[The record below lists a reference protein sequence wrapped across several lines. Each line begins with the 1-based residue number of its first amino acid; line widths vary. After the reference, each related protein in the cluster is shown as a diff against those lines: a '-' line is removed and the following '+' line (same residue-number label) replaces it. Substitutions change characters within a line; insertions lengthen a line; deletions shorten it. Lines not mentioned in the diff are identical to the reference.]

1 MDQDAPHMRME
12 LSFMS
17 YGRLFS
23 PFLPRLL
30 SPRRSLLFIC
40 QIRAGSPLPSLLMY
54 GRYNLVL
61 GFAARVDVLLYA
73 SVSGAPDVLKL

>member
-1 MDQDAPHMRME
+1 MDQDDP
-12 LSFMS
+12 S
-17 YGRLFS
+17 YADGTFIHVIRRLFP